1 MQNETN
7 NTTDK
12 NDDLAALETE
22 IRDALAHSTNIQD
35 TVHRI
40 TLKAMN
46 ANRLDLESMRRIIT
60 AVMQGV
66 HDGAQ
71 HQLEHASDQTQSAK
85 SQITEAVTGLDSAL
99 ARFAEA
105 SKLALEEAAGRAQKF
120 SDKELSRTRTDLES
134 LESLFVDTLQDTAKA
149 TQGLVSETLHD
160 LGNHARNNGTAV
172 GEQLKETLTIFTQQ
186 MTSVGHAQL
195 EAGAHLA
202 HSTADFIHKIANGV
216 LDGIKDK
223 DKDKT
228 DTKTSDSES

>member
-1 MQNETN
+1 MQNENSSTI
-7 NTTDK
+7 DK
-12 NDDLAALETE
+12 IDDLAALETE
-22 IRDALAHSTNIQD
+22 IRDALAHGTHIQD

-46 ANRLDLESMRRIIT
+46 ANSLDLESMRHIIT
-60 AVMQGV
+60 AVIQGV

-71 HQLEHASDQTQSAK
+71 NQLQHTSEQTHSAK
-85 SQITEAVTGLDSAL
+85 TQITEAVTGLDSAL

-134 LESLFVDTLQDTAKA
+134 LESLFVDTLQDTAKV

-160 LGNHARNNGTAV
+160 LGNHAKNNGTAV
-172 GEQLKETLTIFTQQ
+172 GEQLKETLAILTQQ

-202 HSTADFIHKIANGV
+202 KSTADFIHKIASGV

-223 DKDKT
+223 DRDKT
-228 DTKTSDSES
+228 EIKSSDS

>member
-1 MQNETN
+1 MQNENSSTI
-7 NTTDK
+7 DK
-12 NDDLAALETE
+12 IDDLAALETE
-22 IRDALAHSTNIQD
+22 IRDALTHGVHIQE

-46 ANRLDLESMRRIIT
+46 ANSLDLESMRRIIT

-71 HQLEHASDQTQSAK
+71 HQLQHTSEQTHSAK
-85 SQITEAVTGLDSAL
+85 TQITEAVTGLDSAL

-134 LESLFVDTLQDTAKA
+134 LEDLFVDTLQDTAKV
-149 TQGLVSETLHD
+149 TQGLISETLHD

-172 GEQLKETLTIFTQQ
+172 GEQLKETLAILSQQ

-202 HSTADFIHKIANGV
+202 ISTADFIHKIASGV

-223 DKDKT
+223 DKGHL
-228 DTKTSDSES
+228 